1 MTTRRPGLPARTS
14 AASLHPRPTTTAPA
28 PGQPPN
34 ATSYVAVVL
43 AGPGEGLFPLV
54 NTLPTAGGE
63 EPGLAKAA
71 LPVLN
76 RPMVDFV
83 LDWVA
88 DSGLSDVL
96 LLAAEGQRACLAA
109 ATRTR
114 KPALAVRLECIPD
127 SDAAGLGTADTLRWA
142 IQRGLITTA
151 FVLLPCDLY
160 FQLRPPAA
168 SPMCAQTEPIY
179 DRSLLSIV
187 ERHRTSQ
194 VLLTTVFYERQAN
207 TLDVRDGPGLALV
220 TLDPRSGVLLNLQEL
235 DGFGAQMLVRMALV
249 DRFPTAVLSSSL
261 VPAHVFVCSP
271 AVIDLLQGLPQ
282 LASFK
287 HQFVPWL
294 AKNQWQPGLLKKTA
308 LASTKLDG
316 PLDPL
321 TAALQRSSTNPTPQD
336 WKTGG
341 KRGERTPLT
350 AASTPPISRTFSCL
364 SLDGRADPLSHGAL
378 SAALASPAPNA
389 AGFRCDYVLWRA
401 CDGFVCRANS
411 VPAYAEINRTALK
424 LEHERLQTLA
434 PRPSG
439 PPPPGTGT
447 AGADSLVAPG
457 ASLLDKASVKKS
469 VVGRGCVVG
478 RAAKVVNS
486 VLMDRVSIGEHAK
499 IENCVLATA
508 VVIGDRVELK
518 DCEVESG
525 TVIEADF
532 VTKGEKI
539 ARS

>member
-1 MTTRRPGLPARTS
+1 M
-14 AASLHPRPTTTAPA
+14 
-28 PGQPPN
+28 
-34 ATSYVAVVL
+34 VL

-411 VPAYAEINRTALK
+411 VPEI
-424 LEHERLQTLA
+424 
-434 PRPSG
+434 
-439 PPPPGTGT
+439 
-447 AGADSLVAPG
+447 
-457 ASLLDKASVKKS
+457 
-469 VVGRGCVVG
+469 G
-478 RAAKVVNS
+478 RAHV
-486 VLMDRVSIGEHAK
+486 
-499 IENCVLATA
+499 
-508 VVIGDRVELK
+508 
-518 DCEVESG
+518 
-525 TVIEADF
+525 
-532 VTKGEKI
+532 
-539 ARS
+539 